1 MPTILDKIVATKREE
16 IVAAKQAVSQAA
28 LESKLD
34 AAPQI
39 RDFYAALDRG
49 DDIKLIAEVKKASP
63 SKGVI
68 REDFDPIEIAKTYA
82 QHGATCLSVL
92 TDKPYFQGDLSYL
105 REIRQHVDAPL
116 LRKDFLLDPY
126 QVVEARANGADAV
139 LLIAECLPG
148 DELPQLLA
156 KVREL
161 GMTALVELYEPENLS
176 RVIDSGARLIGVN
189 NRDLRT
195 FEVDLNHTVNMRQQM
210 PSDRLVV
217 GESGIHTRTDVEKLA
232 AAGVGAILVGE
243 SLMRS
248 DDIGAAVK
256 TLLGT

>member
-148 DELPQLLA
+148 DELPRLLA